1 MRDGEGLSYS
11 WRSPPTPISHVA
23 MFAGINPQTASV
35 TISRLVAILI
45 LWRVGVDLFVFIALL
60 NSPALDDGFFNLWMP
75 LILAPYSAP
84 VRLAS
89 MKASRSGRR

>member
-1 MRDGEGLSYS
+1 
-11 WRSPPTPISHVA
+11 

-35 TISRLVAILI
+35 TISRLIAILI
-45 LWRVGVDLFVFIALL
+45 LWRVGVDFFLFIASLT
-60 NSPALDDGFFNLWMP
+60 SPSSTDGFFILWMP